1 MADGPNF
8 CLIRC
13 RQFRPHR
20 HRSRV
25 AGTAV
30 GVNKE
35 GNVPFDFHAELTKA
49 IPHLRAFA
57 RSLSGDAD
65 RADDLVQDAIL
76 RALRAE
82 SQFTPGTNFRAWIF
96 TILRNQYVNQLR
108 RRKFVAEPKDGVDL
122 DLLWVPPSQDAK
134 LEFQDFRRALMMLT
148 PDQREILLMVGASG
162 FSYEEAAEICNCAV
176 GTVKSRLSRA
186 RRELSRL
193 LSAGRGLARRGDFA
207 GERRGRGAAAASAKV
222 TLPRLALQPASRR
235 TA

>member
-1 MADGPNF
+1 M
-8 CLIRC
+8 
-13 RQFRPHR
+13 Q
-20 HRSRV
+20 
-25 AGTAV
+25 
-30 GVNKE
+30 
-35 GNVPFDFHAELTKA
+35 FDFHAELTGA

-57 RSLSGDAD
+57 RSLCGDAD

-122 DLLWVPPSQDAK
+122 DLLWVAPSQDAK

-162 FSYEEAAEICNCAV
+162 FSYEEAAQICGCAV

-193 LSAGRGLARRGDFA
+193 LGAGRGLARRSEFVG
-207 GERRGRGAAAASAKV
+207 GRRGRGAAAAPVK
-222 TLPRLALQPASRR
+222 LMRPRLAEKPPSRQ

>member
-1 MADGPNF
+1 
-8 CLIRC
+8 
-13 RQFRPHR
+13 
-20 HRSRV
+20 
-25 AGTAV
+25 V
-30 GVNKE
+30 GGVSVGDHKE
-35 GNVPFDFHAELTKA
+35 GNVQFDFHAELTGA

-162 FSYEEAAEICNCAV
+162 FSYEEAAEICGCAV

-193 LSAGRGLARRGDFA
+193 LNAGRGLARRSDFT
-207 GERRGRGAAAASAKV
+207 GERRGRGSAAAPAKM
-222 TLPRLALQPASRR
+222 TRGRLAGPS
-235 TA
+235 TARQTA